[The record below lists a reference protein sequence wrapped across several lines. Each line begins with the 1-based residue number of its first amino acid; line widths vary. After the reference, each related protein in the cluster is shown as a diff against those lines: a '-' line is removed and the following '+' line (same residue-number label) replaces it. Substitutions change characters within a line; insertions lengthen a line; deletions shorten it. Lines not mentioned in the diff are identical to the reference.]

1 MTMQSNINQELLRFA
16 VSTAWFCKGC
26 GTLLDIDRAVS
37 FSAAGRPFVLCATCF
52 DRLREETSGMTG
64 IAEVLDGRVLGNPD
78 TRIAAPRPEAVAR
91 PIHAVDVKIGA
102 RYRIR
107 HSSGFVTV
115 KVLGIV
121 RHNIYSRDY
130 GANLTGSKQ
139 RFRCVNEKTGREIV
153 VKSAAK
159 FRSEVT
165 A

>member
-1 MTMQSNINQELLRFA
+1 MTVEQRWQLIEEKHWVLAESLESLTRDIHEMQE
-16 VSTAWFCKGC
+16 KH
-26 GTLLDIDRAVS
+26 
-37 FSAAGRPFVLCATCF
+37 
-52 DRLREETSGMTG
+52 DRLDARERK
-64 IAEVLDGRVLGNPD
+64 AR
-78 TRIAAPRPEAVAR
+78 EALLS
-91 PIHAVDVKIGA
+91 A

-115 KVLGIV
+115 QVLGIV
-121 RHNIYSRDY
+121 CHNIYSRDY